1 MDTFNQLLE
10 KKNDGKRK
18 QSSLDQISNNIRRLY
33 VKCYGSDPEDISQI
47 EGMIEDIDHTFGC
60 LQSDW
65 NGKKLGFS
73 TMLSYT
79 NALLIANDMFELDLS
94 GTYGELETELQVRR
108 EDEKRKNPMKQTK
121 INREELNKVLADLKE
136 KAKNKAG
143 VRAYAMF
150 QIIAKYPFRLE
161 SATLERI
168 DQEDF
173 DTLSDEDKGIR
184 NYLIEGPNYMKFNF
198 NGYKT
203 NKKFGTR
210 EIQVDDELYET
221 FNEYLTMT
229 DNLAY
234 QNDEYV
240 FFPGKDDVTLEKSQ
254 EKQRNNLSVWV
265 KRLLKK
271 NGINAS
277 TTDVTKLLISEIWD
291 TGTTQDKIRFAMW
304 RGHEPQTAAKVYA
317 TSL

>member
-1 MDTFNQLLE
+1 M
-10 KKNDGKRK
+10 
-18 QSSLDQISNNIRRLY
+18 
-33 VKCYGSDPEDISQI
+33 
-47 EGMIEDIDHTFGC
+47 
-60 LQSDW
+60 
-65 NGKKLGFS
+65 
-73 TMLSYT
+73 
-79 NALLIANDMFELDLS
+79 
-94 GTYGELETELQVRR
+94 
-108 EDEKRKNPMKQTK
+108 
-121 INREELNKVLADLKE
+121 
-136 KAKNKAG
+136 
-143 VRAYAMF
+143 RAYALF

-168 DQEDF
+168 SQDDF

-210 EIQVDDELYET
+210 EIQVDEELYQT
-221 FNEYLTMT
+221 LTEYLTMS
-229 DNLAY
+229 D
-234 QNDEYV
+234 DDYV

-254 EKQRNNLSVWV
+254 DKQRNNLSVWV

>member
-10 KKNDGKRK
+10 QKNDGKRK

-47 EGMIEDIDHTFGC
+47 EGMIEDVSHTFGC
-60 LQSDW
+60 LQSNW

-108 EDEKRKNPMKQTK
+108 EDEKRKNPMKETK

-136 KAKNKAG
+136 NAKNKAG
-143 VRAYAMF
+143 VRAYALF

-168 DQEDF
+168 SQEDF

-184 NYLIEGPNYMKFNF
+184 NYLIEGPNYIKFNF

-210 EIQVDDELYET
+210 EIQVDEELYQT
-221 FNEYLTMT
+221 LTEYLTMS
-229 DNLAY
+229 D
-234 QNDEYV
+234 DDYV
-240 FFPGKDDVTLEKSQ
+240 FFPSASQRKDDVTLEKSQ
-254 EKQRNNLSVWV
+254 DKQRNNLSVWV

-271 NGINAS
+271 KGINAS

-317 TSL
+317 TQL